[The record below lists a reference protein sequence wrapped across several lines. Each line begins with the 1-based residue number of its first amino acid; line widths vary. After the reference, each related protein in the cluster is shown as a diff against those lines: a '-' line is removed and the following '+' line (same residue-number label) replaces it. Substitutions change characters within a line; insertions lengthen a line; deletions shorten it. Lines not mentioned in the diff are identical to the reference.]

1 MKIEIDFAKPDALR
15 QMKRELE
22 AALAAVESALKAFGP
37 AADARQ
43 VQMFHHHPPLPE
55 NINGTLAP
63 IAKSVASLEDLFHE
77 AGETF
82 TSKEWIQRGKASNIP
97 ESQVRNYIKEL
108 ENAGRIALI
117 QRGQGRRPSS
127 YHKN

>member
-37 AADARQ
+37 VADARQ
-43 VQMFHHHPPLPE
+43 VQMFHQPPTLPE
-55 NINGTLAP
+55 NINGTLKP
-63 IAKSVASLEDLFHE
+63 VESLENLFQE
-77 AGETF
+77 AGDTF
-82 TSKEWIQRGKASNIP
+82 TSKEWIERGKASNIS

-108 ENAGRIALI
+108 ENAGRI
-117 QRGQGRRPSS
+117 S
-127 YHKN
+127 